1 MNNKRL
7 FYIIFAFFVL
17 HFGLASAGLK
27 IDIAAEG
34 ESALATI
41 STVKTNALDK
51 VNAAAKKFQESK
63 IGQKLIVTYEKAQAE
78 LGKLKNDIKAGK
90 EMYDEAKKTY
100 DKGKEVYDIGKSTYE
115 EGMEQL
121 ESTQAV
127 STLTLEKERAQI
139 NEDINARKNVLK
151 EELSARVQNAAENEK
166 IYQALAEFAS
176 TEEEKALVDEKIKEV
191 QEQKSTYEQNLA
203 DILGGNDDY
212 FESDEEYKNLNQKL
226 EETNQK
232 LEEAKAALVVA
243 AGGIAAMAV
252 GKLISYTKEQKKK
265 MYDEAQDANFVS
277 ADKALDDKSAKNI
290 NKNRREVFKDDI
302 VSAFVAI
309 ANTRIKTNEVEEKN
323 DDTKFNIK
331 EADVAVDTRRA
342 ITNDQPVMIFER
354 MADDF
359 VIESAILKLE
369 SSETLLHQGYRQNNP
384 NKNSAQIDLDQYETT
399 KSDLEQGGRKGE

>member
-17 HFGLASAGLK
+17 HAGLASAGLK
-27 IDIAAEG
+27 IDVAAEG
-34 ESALATI
+34 ESASATI
-41 STVKTNALDK
+41 STLKTNALDK

-63 IGQKLIVTYEKAQAE
+63 TGQKLIVAYEKAQAE
-78 LGKLKNDIKAGK
+78 LGKLKSDIKAGK

-115 EGMEQL
+115 EGMEHL
-121 ESTQAV
+121 ESTQTA

-139 NEDINARKNVLK
+139 NEDINARKKVLK

-166 IYQALAEFAS
+166 IYQALAELAS
-176 TEEEKALVDEKIKEV
+176 TDEEKALADEKIKET
-191 QEQKSTYEQNLA
+191 QDQKSTYEQNLA
-203 DILGGNDDY
+203 DVLGGNDDY
-212 FESDEEYKNLNQKL
+212 FESDEEYQNLNRKL

-232 LEEAKAALVVA
+232 LEDAKTALIGA

-277 ADKALDDKSAKNI
+277 ADKALDDKSAKKI

-302 VSAFVAI
+302 ASAFVAI

-342 ITNDQPVMIFER
+342 ITNDQAVMIFER

-369 SSETLLHQGYRQNNP
+369 SSETLLHQDYRQNNP
-384 NKNSAQIDLDQYETT
+384 NKNSAQIDLDQYKTT
-399 KSDLEQGGRKGE
+399 KGDLEQGGRKGE